1 MISFAALLLAAAPAP
16 APACPLTVS
25 FGSYAMGID
34 AGALAKV
41 DALLKRD
48 RMVRGVERSRWG
60 REGEVTLCV
69 QTRSESHARRLA
81 RRVRALIPARPR
93 GPVTIETRGGWR
105 YQTAALTR

>member
-1 MISFAALLLAAAPAP
+1 MISLAAALLLAAAP

-34 AGALAKV
+34 RGALARV

-48 RMVRGVERSRWG
+48 RTVRGVDRQRAG
-60 REGEVTLCV
+60 REGEITLCV
-69 QTRSESHARRLA
+69 QIRTERQARQLA
-81 RRVRALIPARPR
+81 RRVRALIPARPN

-105 YQTAALTR
+105 YQTAALRG